1 MITEG
6 RVCAAGKI
14 EAEYTNRT
22 KQVSSFIVMD
32 ILKRHRKWKPVAKIS
47 FHLEIGEPDFDTP
60 QPVKEAALQA
70 LSSGDTHYT
79 HSLGKLALRGYC
91 RLL

>member
-6 RVCAAGKI
+6 VFVLPEKI

-32 ILKRHRKWKPVAKIS
+32 ILERHRKWKPVAKIS
-47 FHLEIGEPDFDTP
+47 FTW
-60 QPVKEAALQA
+60 K
-70 LSSGDTHYT
+70 
-79 HSLGKLALRGYC
+79 LGA
-91 RLL
+91 